1 MSCII
6 CTEDTKVR
14 NPTVKCQY
22 CDFEACRSCCE
33 RYILDQTVA
42 KCMNNDCD
50 KEWTRKH
57 IAQNFT
63 KSFLTGPWKKNREK
77 VLFDKEKALLPATQ
91 GLVQQRIEEEK
102 IHLEIKNVN
111 EEIKKIKN
119 IYQELMH
126 KKNRLE
132 HTRHVAGYINHND
145 LTEATQSQ
153 NKTNYVRACPD
164 GDCRGYLNSAWKC
177 GLCDKKTCSKC
188 HVIIQPGQDHEC
200 NKDDIETANLLNKDT
215 KPCPKCSTGIFKI
228 DGCDQMWCTQCHT
241 AFSWKTGRIE
251 TTIHNPHYFEWVRKN
266 GQQANFGQD
275 GYICGQQVDQRV
287 WNHLARKFNEFKI
300 PNKDKYPIENI
311 VRSLIHFRMDEMRKY
326 RVTAD
331 HEDNTEL
338 RIKYLRNIITED
350 EFAKKIQQSNKAH
363 EKKKEMNQVLSLFER
378 VASEIMLRL
387 TENTY
392 RWNKKENKDTPLND
406 VQQTIAEIE
415 GILQY
420 TNDALTNISTT
431 YGTVHK
437 CVKIHLS
444 YGRCINRDIVVDV
457 QKTTTP
463 KKRARTAEVID
474 LSV

>member
-1 MSCII
+1 
-6 CTEDTKVR
+6 
-14 NPTVKCQY
+14 
-22 CDFEACRSCCE
+22 
-33 RYILDQTVA
+33 
-42 KCMNNDCD
+42 
-50 KEWTRKH
+50 
-57 IAQNFT
+57 
-63 KSFLTGPWKKNREK
+63 
-77 VLFDKEKALLPATQ
+77 
-91 GLVQQRIEEEK
+91 
-102 IHLEIKNVN
+102 
-111 EEIKKIKN
+111 
-119 IYQELMH
+119 
-126 KKNRLE
+126 
-132 HTRHVAGYINHND
+132 
-145 LTEATQSQ
+145 
-153 NKTNYVRACPD
+153 
-164 GDCRGYLNSAWKC
+164 
-177 GLCDKKTCSKC
+177 
-188 HVIIQPGQDHEC
+188 
-200 NKDDIETANLLNKDT
+200 
-215 KPCPKCSTGIFKI
+215 
-228 DGCDQMWCTQCHT
+228 
-241 AFSWKTGRIE
+241 
-251 TTIHNPHYFEWVRKN
+251 
-266 GQQANFGQD
+266 
-275 GYICGQQVDQRV
+275 
-287 WNHLARKFNEFKI
+287 
-300 PNKDKYPIENI
+300 
-311 VRSLIHFRMDEMRKY
+311 MDEMRKY

-457 QKTTTP
+457 LKTTTP